1 MVDVDDYNIQMTNS
15 IIHNLNYVSKVLFS
29 MFMLLFIIISDST
42 MDLYMINLLLLVIFA
57 WSNINI
63 KVIIKNIGFFGVFI
77 FLILFFISIIF
88 LDLYLGIFWIV
99 KIIDIVLLFTMIG
112 ITTSYYGLVVGSRFL
127 LKPFRVFGDVNKMSI
142 RVASFLKF
150 MSVMYSEKKRIDN
163 SKRFRGVKFETMD
176 FVDKIEYLLK
186 NVILVFHFTNKKL
199 EKLRINVY
207 KNKFGID
214 NYKYNYRLNKWQ
226 KADTILLIINIMMLF
241 MVFFY

>member
-88 LDLYLGIFWIV
+88 LDLYLGVFWIV
-99 KIIDIVLLFTMIG
+99 KIIDIVLL
-112 ITTSYYGLVVGSRFL
+112 LV
-127 LKPFRVFGDVNKMSI
+127 
-142 RVASFLKF
+142 
-150 MSVMYSEKKRIDN
+150 
-163 SKRFRGVKFETMD
+163 
-176 FVDKIEYLLK
+176 
-186 NVILVFHFTNKKL
+186 
-199 EKLRINVY
+199 
-207 KNKFGID
+207 
-214 NYKYNYRLNKWQ
+214 
-226 KADTILLIINIMMLF
+226 
-241 MVFFY
+241 